1 MRRNFLAAGLALA
14 TTTLLA
20 CSKPEEKPAPPPA
33 PPPPP
38 PPPPETVTVRIET
51 AKGPIVIRLE
61 NKKAPITTANFLRY
75 LDAKKLNGAYF
86 WRAMKGYQGS
96 GFIQASAV
104 GLKYPPI
111 QHEPTSKTGLTHTNG
126 AISMGRYDLNT
137 ATNEFVI
144 CVGDMTYMDAGRDP
158 KGDNQGYAAFGY
170 VIEGMDVVRAILHGK
185 IRKEKVQGGWDGQ
198 MLAEQVLINSAVR
211 VSETAGPVAASASA
225 SAS

>member
-20 CSKPEEKPAPPPA
+20 CSKPPEKKAPPAPPPA
-33 PPPPP
+33 PP

-51 AKGPIVIRLE
+51 AKGPIVLRLE
-61 NKKAPITTANFLRY
+61 AKKAPITTANFLRY

-86 WRAMKGYQGS
+86 WRAMKGYKGS
-96 GFIQASAV
+96 GFIQASAI

-111 QHEPTSKTGLTHTNG
+111 QHESTKQTGLTHTNG

-170 VIEGMDVVRAILHGK
+170 VIEGMDVVKSILHGK

-211 VSETAGPVAASASA
+211 VSETAAPVAASASA
-225 SAS
+225 S

>member
-20 CSKPEEKPAPPPA
+20 CSKPPEKKAPPP
-33 PPPPP
+33 PPPAPP

-51 AKGPIVIRLE
+51 AKGPIVLRLE
-61 NKKAPITTANFLRY
+61 AKKAPITTANFLRY

-86 WRAMKGYQGS
+86 WRAMKGYKGS
-96 GFIQASAV
+96 GFIQASAI

-111 QHEPTSKTGLTHTNG
+111 QHESTKQTGLTHTNG

-170 VIEGMDVVRAILHGK
+170 VIDGMDVVKSILHGK

-211 VSETAGPVAASASA
+211 VETAAPVAASASA
-225 SAS
+225 S